1 LIRQYSSP
9 VDSKIGPQ
17 KSSSRNAALNQIPQS
32 SVYQYDT
39 FLEVSYSGHSLSLP
53 ISKINVKGKFVMSA
67 PSHNIL
73 LIDDDPCHAKAFEE
87 ALKAAGDGSSDFEWV
102 RTLFSGLER
111 LAHKGPWAIFLNLSL
126 PDSRGIDTLDR
137 LLSVN
142 ATAPIVVLAG
152 ADEEDICK
160 TAMLHGAQ
168 DYLLEGHLDRYA
180 FTRAIRNIIER
191 DVARLELFIEKE
203 RAQVT
208 LNSIGDAVLSTDIL
222 GNVVYLNVVAEHMT
236 GWSRK
241 EAVGHPLND
250 VFQIIDGVT
259 HRPSPNPMEL
269 AIQLDK
275 AVGLSA
281 NCILVRRDGYE
292 CAIEDTAAPI
302 HDRDGQ
308 VTGAVIVFHDVS
320 MARAVVQEM
329 AHLAQ
334 HDPLTDLPNRM
345 MLNDRLTQAIS
356 LARRN
361 CHLLAVLFLDLDGF
375 KNIND
380 SLGHSVGDKLLQSV
394 SVRLSACVRKSDTV
408 SRQGGDEFI
417 VLLPEVTHAADAA
430 ISAAKIITELKQ
442 AHIVGEHRLHVTASI
457 GISTYPDHGDN
468 GETLIKNADT
478 AMYHAKQ
485 SGRDNYQFFAPDM
498 SLRAVERQS
507 LEGQL
512 RYALERHELLLQ
524 YQPKVNLK
532 TGAIVGVE
540 ALVRWQHPERGLL
553 LPGQFLTIAED
564 TGMIVTIGQ
573 WVLREAC
580 RQTREWL
587 DARLPAV
594 PVSVNISSLEFRSE
608 QFLEHVQVAL
618 KDTRLDPR
626 YLELELTETVLMRH
640 TESTTYMLG
649 KLKAIGVR
657 LAVDDFGTGYSSL
670 SYLTRFP
677 IDSLKLDQSF
687 VHNIITGLNDAIVIG
702 SVISMAKSLKQSV
715 IAEGVE
721 TIEQVA
727 FLQAHGCDEGQ
738 GYYFSRPAAAQQ
750 FAHLLEMP
758 YQQLVVNNSVI
769 PFHHDT
775 RLHHR

>member
-1 LIRQYSSP
+1 MTPAR
-9 VDSKIGPQ
+9 
-17 KSSSRNAALNQIPQS
+17 
-32 SVYQYDT
+32 
-39 FLEVSYSGHSLSLP
+39 
-53 ISKINVKGKFVMSA
+53 
-67 PSHNIL
+67 HNIL
-73 LIDDDPCHAKAFEE
+73 LIDDEPSHAKAFEE
-87 ALKAAGDGSSDFEWV
+87 AMRAAGDGPSNFEWV
-102 RTLFSGLER
+102 RTLCNGLER
-111 LAHKGPWAIFLNLSL
+111 LAHKGQWAIFLNLSL

-137 LLSVN
+137 LLSVSP
-142 ATAPIVVLAG
+142 TAPIVVLAG
-152 ADEEDICK
+152 EDDEEICK
-160 TAMLHGAQ
+160 TAMVHGAQ

-191 DVARLELFIEKE
+191 EIARLELFNEKE

-208 LNSIGDAVLSTDIL
+208 LNSIGDAVLSTDID
-222 GNVVYLNVVAEHMT
+222 GNVTYLNVVAEHMT
-236 GWSRK
+236 GWTRK

-250 VFQIIDGVT
+250 VFQIIDGAT
-259 HRPSPNPMEL
+259 HKPSPNPMEL
-269 AIQLDK
+269 AIRLDK
-275 AVGLSA
+275 AVGLTA

-292 CAIEDTAAPI
+292 CAIEDSAAPI

-320 MARAVVQEM
+320 MARSMVLEM
-329 AHLAQ
+329 SHLAQ
-334 HDPLTDLPNRM
+334 HDALTDLPNRLL
-345 MLNDRLTQAIS
+345 LNDRLAQAIS
-356 LARRN
+356 LALRN
-361 CHLLAVLFLDLDGF
+361 RHQLAVLYLDLDGF

-394 SVRLSACVRKSDTV
+394 ALCLSAAVRKSDTV
-408 SRQGGDEFI
+408 SRQGGDEFVI
-417 VLLPEVTHAADAA
+417 LLPEVAHAADAA
-430 ISAAKIITELKQ
+430 ITAEKILTELKKT
-442 AHIVGEHRLHVTASI
+442 HSIGEHRLHVTVSI
-457 GISTYPDHGDN
+457 GVSTYPGSGDDA
-468 GETLIKNADT
+468 ESLIKNADT

-485 SGRDNYQFFAPDM
+485 SGRNNYQFYKPDM

-512 RYALERHELLLQ
+512 RYALERQELLLQ

-540 ALVRWQHPERGLL
+540 ALLRWQHPERGLL

-564 TGMIVTIGQ
+564 TGMIIAIGQ

-587 DARLPAV
+587 DAGLLAV

-608 QFLEHVQVAL
+608 QFLEHVQMAL
-618 KDTRLDPR
+618 KETGLDPR

-649 KLKAIGVR
+649 RLKAIGVR

-687 VHNIITGLNDAIVIG
+687 VHNIIAGSNDAIVIS

-721 TIEQVA
+721 TKEQLA
-727 FLQAHGCDEGQ
+727 FLQAHSCDEGQ

-750 FAHLLEMP
+750 FANLLEMP
-758 YQQLVVNNSVI
+758 HQQLFASNGVI
-769 PFHHDT
+769 PFHHDA
-775 RLHHR
+775 RQHRR